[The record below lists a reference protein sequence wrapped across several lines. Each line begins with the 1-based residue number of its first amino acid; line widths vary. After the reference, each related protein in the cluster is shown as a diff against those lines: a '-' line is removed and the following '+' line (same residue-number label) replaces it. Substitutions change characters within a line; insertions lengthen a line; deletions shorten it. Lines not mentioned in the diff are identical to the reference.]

1 MGPFIVVSQVSS
13 KSMRLRSTRMPQ
25 SRIPPAAR
33 LPAVPTASMR
43 PPLSRTSTVRPSVS
57 RAPHSS
63 RAAGSPT
70 RPEDPGEP
78 EDPDEEDEPEE
89 EDDEWGGCGW
99 LSGIALQGLGGCAG
113 GRKITQSESSL
124 GWRSAC
130 VREERNSRTGVV
142 RRTGEASVARGRAGK
157 RARAGALS
165 VRGTGRDGGRE
176 TDLGERRPS
185 V

>member
-1 MGPFIVVSQVSS
+1 
-13 KSMRLRSTRMPQ
+13 
-25 SRIPPAAR
+25 
-33 LPAVPTASMR
+33 MR

-78 EDPDEEDEPEE
+78 EDPDEDDEPEEPEE

-113 GRKITQSESSL
+113 ERKITQSESSL
-124 GWRSAC
+124 GWRSAR
-130 VREERNSRTGVV
+130 VGEERNSRTGVV
-142 RRTGEASVARGRAGK
+142 RRIAAASVAPGRAGK
-157 RARAGALS
+157 RARAG
-165 VRGTGRDGGRE
+165 VRTACGTGRDGGRE
-176 TDLGERRPS
+176 TDLGERRRS